1 MDFRDFRHCRKAMAT
16 ILIVDDND
24 TNREMLTDV
33 LGYRQHKTVEA
44 RDGAEALQ
52 RTRDILPDL
61 IITDILMPTMD
72 GYELTRRL
80 REDAALAVIPVIFYS
95 AHYMTHEA
103 SALAAKCGVQYIIE
117 KPVDAEALLHTVD
130 AALGLTQAE
139 GGKAP
144 NGDFDNERIRVLT
157 DKVSQQADA
166 MGNLAARLE
175 ALIDIG
181 RDINVAQ
188 NPSYLI
194 EKYCS
199 AGREMIGARCAA
211 ACVTDGNGPV
221 VRRFC
226 SIGVAPANE
235 GDPCPACG
243 LGAPVAEVLQDRAS
257 WRGSAEIRPASPYLV
272 VPVMARTRTYGW
284 LGFANKIGHTSFS
297 GEDERLVGTLAAQ
310 LAVGYETSRLFEELK
325 RRNEELEHEVAERKQ
340 SAEKYRMVLE
350 QASDGIAIADATYRY
365 VEVNAQML
373 EMLGYTREQFLQLS
387 MPDLIPKQD
396 EAKDAFAFDL
406 VQGGEV
412 LRRER
417 RFIRHDGSI
426 LEVEISLRRMEDG
439 RTQEIV
445 RDVTDRKRLEAQLRQ
460 SQKLEAVGRLA
471 GGVAHDFN
479 NLLTVILGH
488 SDLTLSSM
496 DADDR
501 RRHDIEDIRE
511 AGARAAVLTSQLL
524 AFSRKQVL
532 QPKIVDISI
541 AVSNLTKMLGRLI
554 SSNIEIVTRLERDLW
569 RTKVDPGQLD
579 QVILNLTINARDAMP
594 LGGKLTLATNN
605 CRLDDEHFSE
615 DAAVPPGDY
624 VLLEVSDPGCGMDA
638 ETRSHL
644 FEPFFTTKLP
654 GKGTG
659 LGLSTVYGI
668 IRQSGGHISVDS
680 ELGKGTSV
688 KVYLP
693 RAREAS
699 ESVRHA
705 KQSEQMPRGNETIL
719 LAEDEQRV
727 RGVTS
732 TVLARLGYKVLEAG
746 DGQEALEVAKEYA
759 GEIHLLL
766 TDIMMPKMSGRE
778 LAEQLGRDRPAIKVL
793 LSSGYSDDA
802 ISQVTLD
809 ASTPF
814 LQKPFTPRSLSIK
827 IREVLDGGSEQASPE
842 GIGGAHTSRT
852 DDLGIQRPS

>member
-1 MDFRDFRHCRKAMAT
+1 LQKAMAT

-33 LGYRQHKTVEA
+33 LGHHKTVEA

-52 RTRDILPDL
+52 RTRDIRPDL

-72 GYELTRRL
+72 GYELTRKL

-130 AALGLTQAE
+130 AALGLGQGEE
-139 GGKAP
+139 GNDRYAQ
-144 NGDFDNERIRVLT
+144 FDNERIRVLT
-157 DKVSQQADA
+157 DKVSEQADA

-181 RDINVAQ
+181 RDISAAQ

-194 EKYCS
+194 EKYCNT
-199 AGREMIGARCAA
+199 GREMIGARCAA
-211 ACVTDGNGPV
+211 ACVTDENGRV
-221 VRRFC
+221 GGRFC
-226 SIGVAPANE
+226 SAGVAPVDEA
-235 GDPCPACG
+235 DPCPACG
-243 LGAPVAEVLQDRAS
+243 LGAAAEERLKDQAS
-257 WRGSAEIRPASPYLV
+257 RRGSIRLAGYPPERQPSDTSLV
-272 VPVMARTRTYGW
+272 VPVVARTRSYGW
-284 LGFANKIGHTSFS
+284 LGFANKIGQVGFS
-297 GEDERLVGTLAAQ
+297 DEDERLVTTLGAQ
-310 LAVGYETSRLFEELK
+310 LAVGYETSRLFAELK

-340 SAEKYRMVLE
+340 SGEKYRMVLE

-365 VEVNAQML
+365 VEVNARML
-373 EMLGYTREQFLQLS
+373 ELLGYTRDQFLSLS

-396 EAKDAFAFDL
+396 GAKDTFAFDL
-406 VQGGEV
+406 APGGEV
-412 LRRER
+412 FRKEC
-417 RFIRHDGSI
+417 RFIRQDGTI
-426 LEVEISLRRMEDG
+426 LEVEISIRRMEDG
-439 RTQEIV
+439 RIQEIV

-488 SDLTLSSM
+488 SDLTLASM
-496 DADDR
+496 DVDDR

-532 QPKIVDISI
+532 QPKIVDVSV

-554 SSNIEIVTRLERDLW
+554 SSNIEIVTRLERELW

-594 LGGKLTLATNN
+594 LGGKLTLATKN
-605 CRLDDEHFSE
+605 CRLDGERVSDH
-615 DAAVPPGDY
+615 AAVPAGDY
-624 VLLEVSDPGCGMDA
+624 VLLEVKDPGCGMDA

-668 IRQSGGHISVDS
+668 VRQSGGHIWVES
-680 ELGKGTSV
+680 EVGKGTSV

-727 RGVTS
+727 RGVTAK
-732 TVLARLGYKVLEAG
+732 VLARLGYKVLEAG
-746 DGQEALEVAKEYA
+746 DGEEALDVAKEYT

-766 TDIMMPKMSGRE
+766 TDIMMPRMSGRE
-778 LAEQLGRDRPAIKVL
+778 LAEKLERDRPAIKVL
-793 LSSGYSDDA
+793 LSSGYSDDP
-802 ISQVTLD
+802 ISQITLD

-814 LQKPFTPRSLSIK
+814 LQKPFTPRSLAIK
-827 IREVLDGGSEQASPE
+827 IREVLDEACRQAPE
-842 GIGGAHTSRT
+842 TGLSGAHTS
-852 DDLGIQRPS
+852 QRDQHPH

>member
-24 TNREMLTDV
+24 ANREMLTDV
-33 LGYRQHKTVEA
+33 LGHHKMVEA

-52 RTRDILPDL
+52 RTRDVLPDL

-72 GYELTRRL
+72 GYELTRKL

-130 AALGLTQAE
+130 AALGLRRAE
-139 GGKAP
+139 GNEEPYG
-144 NGDFDNERIRVLT
+144 NFDRERIRVLT

-181 RDINVAQ
+181 RDINIAQ
-188 NPSYLI
+188 NPSCLI

-199 AGREMIGARCAA
+199 GGREMIGARCAA
-211 ACVTDGNGPV
+211 ACVTDGNGRV
-221 VRRFC
+221 MRRFC
-226 SIGVAPANE
+226 SVGVAAVDE
-235 GDPCPACG
+235 AVPCTACG
-243 LGAPVAEVLQDRAS
+243 LGAPEA
-257 WRGSAEIRPASPYLV
+257 PAGPYLV
-272 VPVMARTRTYGW
+272 VPVMARTRSYGW
-284 LGFANKIGHTSFS
+284 LGFANKIGLTDFS
-297 GEDERLVGTLAAQ
+297 GEDERLVATLAAQ

-325 RRNEELEHEVAERKQ
+325 RRNDELEHEVAERKQ

-350 QASDGIAIADATYRY
+350 QASDGIAIADATYHY
-365 VEVNAQML
+365 VEVNARML
-373 EMLGYTREQFLQLS
+373 ELLGYTRDQFLSLS

-406 VQGGEV
+406 VQDGAV
-412 LRRER
+412 LRKER
-417 RFIRHDGSI
+417 RFIRHDGSM
-426 LEVEISLRRMEDG
+426 LEVEISFRRMEDG
-439 RTQEIV
+439 RIQEIV

-496 DADDR
+496 DTDDR

-532 QPKIVDISI
+532 QPKIVDVSV

-569 RTKVDPGQLD
+569 RTNVDPGQLD

-594 LGGKLTLATNN
+594 LGGKLTLTTRN
-605 CRLDDEHFSE
+605 CRLDDAHMS
-615 DAAVPPGDY
+615 DHAAVPAGDY
-624 VLLEVSDPGCGMDA
+624 VLLEVKDPGCGMDA

-668 IRQSGGHISVDS
+668 IRQSGGHIWVES

-693 RAREAS
+693 RAREAT
-699 ESVRHA
+699 ESVRQA

-727 RGVTS
+727 RGVTAK
-732 TVLARLGYKVLEAG
+732 VLARLGYKVLEAG
-746 DGQEALEVAKEYA
+746 DGQEALEVAKEYT

-766 TDIMMPKMSGRE
+766 TDIMMPRMSGRE
-778 LAEQLGRDRPAIKVL
+778 LAERLGRDRGALKVL
-793 LSSGYSDDA
+793 LSSGYSDDP

-814 LQKPFTPRSLSIK
+814 LQKPFTPRSLAIK
-827 IREVLDGGSEQASPE
+827 IREVLDEASRQASQE
-842 GIGGAHTSRT
+842 GMNGALTS
-852 DDLGIQRPS
+852 QRDHHPS

>member
-24 TNREMLTDV
+24 ANREMLTDV
-33 LGYRQHKTVEA
+33 LGHHKTVEA

-72 GYELTRRL
+72 GYELTRKL

-117 KPVDAEALLHTVD
+117 KPVDADALLHTVD
-130 AALGLTQAE
+130 AALGLRGAE
-139 GGKAP
+139 GNAETY
-144 NGDFDNERIRVLT
+144 GDFDSERIRVLT

-166 MGNLAARLE
+166 MGNLAGRLE

-181 RDINVAQ
+181 RDINIAQ
-188 NPSYLI
+188 NPSHLI
-194 EKYCS
+194 EKYCN

-211 ACVTDGNGPV
+211 ACVTDGNGQV
-221 VRRFC
+221 VRRLC
-226 SIGVAPANE
+226 SAGVAPADE
-235 GDPCPACG
+235 ATRCTACG
-243 LGAPVAEVLQDRAS
+243 LGAPVAEGPQQREN
-257 WRGSAEIRPASPYLV
+257 WRGSIEPPAGPYLV
-272 VPVMARTRTYGW
+272 VPVMGRTRTYGW
-284 LGFANKIGHTSFS
+284 LGFANKIGSTGFS
-297 GEDERLVGTLAAQ
+297 GEDERLVATLAAQ

-325 RRNEELEHEVAERKQ
+325 RRNDELEHEVAERKE

-350 QASDGIAIADATYRY
+350 QASDGIAIADATYHY
-365 VEVNAQML
+365 VEVNARML
-373 EMLGYTREQFLQLS
+373 ELLGYTRDQFLNLS
-387 MPDLIPKQD
+387 MPDLISKQD

-406 VQGGEV
+406 VQDGAV
-412 LRRER
+412 LRKER
-417 RFIRHDGSI
+417 RFIRHDGSM
-426 LEVEISLRRMEDG
+426 LEVEISFRRMEDG
-439 RTQEIV
+439 RIQEIV

-532 QPKIVDISI
+532 QPKIVDVSI
-541 AVSNLTKMLGRLI
+541 AVGNLTKMLGRLI
-554 SSNIEIVTRLERDLW
+554 SSNIEIVTRLDRDVW

-579 QVILNLTINARDAMP
+579 QVILNLTINARDAIP
-594 LGGKLTLATNN
+594 LGGKLTITTKN
-605 CRLDDEHFSE
+605 CRLDGEHVS
-615 DAAVPPGDY
+615 DHAAVPAGDY
-624 VLLEVSDPGCGMDA
+624 VLLEVKDPGCGMDA

-668 IRQSGGHISVDS
+668 IRQSGGHIWVDS

-693 RAREAS
+693 RAREAT

-727 RGVTS
+727 RGVTAK
-732 TVLARLGYKVLEAG
+732 VLARLGYKVLEAG
-746 DGQEALEVAKEYA
+746 DGQEALEVAKEYT

-766 TDIMMPKMSGRE
+766 TDIMMPRMSGRE
-778 LAEQLGRDRPAIKVL
+778 LAEQLGRDRAALKVL
-793 LSSGYSDDA
+793 LSSGYSDDP

-814 LQKPFTPRSLSIK
+814 LQKPFTPRLLAIK
-827 IREVLDGGSEQASPE
+827 IREVLDQACGQASQE
-842 GIGGAHTSRT
+842 GMNGAHTSQA
-852 DDLGIQRPS
+852 DHHPS

>member
-1 MDFRDFRHCRKAMAT
+1 
-16 ILIVDDND
+16 L
-24 TNREMLTDV
+24 
-33 LGYRQHKTVEA
+33 
-44 RDGAEALQ
+44 
-52 RTRDILPDL
+52 
-61 IITDILMPTMD
+61 
-72 GYELTRRL
+72 
-80 REDAALAVIPVIFYS
+80 
-95 AHYMTHEA
+95 
-103 SALAAKCGVQYIIE
+103 
-117 KPVDAEALLHTVD
+117 
-130 AALGLTQAE
+130 
-139 GGKAP
+139 
-144 NGDFDNERIRVLT
+144 
-157 DKVSQQADA
+157 VS
-166 MGNLAARLE
+166 
-175 ALIDIG
+175 
-181 RDINVAQ
+181 
-188 NPSYLI
+188 
-194 EKYCS
+194 
-199 AGREMIGARCAA
+199 
-211 ACVTDGNGPV
+211 
-221 VRRFC
+221 
-226 SIGVAPANE
+226 
-235 GDPCPACG
+235 
-243 LGAPVAEVLQDRAS
+243 
-257 WRGSAEIRPASPYLV
+257 
-272 VPVMARTRTYGW
+272 
-284 LGFANKIGHTSFS
+284 
-297 GEDERLVGTLAAQ
+297 TLAAQ
-310 LAVGYETSRLFEELK
+310 LAVGYENSRLFEELK
-325 RRNEELEHEVAERKQ
+325 RRNEELEHAVAERKQ

-365 VEVNAQML
+365 VEVNARML
-373 EMLGYTREQFLQLS
+373 EMLGYTREQFLRLS

-396 EAKDAFAFDL
+396 EAKDAFAFDP

-412 LRRER
+412 FRRER

-426 LEVEISLRRMEDG
+426 LEVEISIRRMEDG
-439 RTQEIV
+439 RIQEIV

-532 QPKIVDISI
+532 QPKIVDVSI
-541 AVSNLTKMLGRLI
+541 AVSNLTKMLGRLL

-594 LGGKLTLATNN
+594 LGGKLTLATKN
-605 CRLDDEHFSE
+605 CRLDGKHVSE
-615 DAAVPPGDY
+615 DAAVPAGEY

-668 IRQSGGHISVDS
+668 VRQSGGHIWVDS
-680 ELGKGTSV
+680 ELGRGTSV

-693 RAREAS
+693 RARETS
-699 ESVRHA
+699 ESTRHA
-705 KQSEQMPRGNETIL
+705 KRGEQMPRGNETIL

-727 RGVTS
+727 RGVTA

-766 TDIMMPKMSGRE
+766 TDIMMPKISGRE
-778 LAEQLGRDRPAIKVL
+778 LEEQLRRERPAIKVV
-793 LSSGYSDDA
+793 LSSGYSDDG
-802 ISQVTLD
+802 ISQRTLD
-809 ASTPF
+809 TSTPF
-814 LQKPFTPRSLSIK
+814 LQKPFTPHSLAIK
-827 IREVLDGGSEQASPE
+827 IREVLDGVCGQESEK
-842 GIGGAHTSRT
+842 GISGDHTRT
-852 DDLGIQRPS
+852 DDSGIQHPA